1 MIFKIVK
8 LLLKPWIVAA
18 GSGLT
23 AAYLMKQEKRRS
35 SKIRKAKLEI
45 IEQQRTIDRLR
56 AELGRERF
64 QRQEAEKGKDETPTV
79 DDKKL
84 TDKDEIS
91 FS

>member
-23 AAYLMKQEKRRS
+23 AAYLMKKEKHRS
-35 SKIRKAKLEI
+35 SKIRKAKLEL

-56 AELGRERF
+56 AELGKERF
-64 QRQEAEKGKDETPTV
+64 LRQEAEKVEDETSTSN
-79 DDKKL
+79 DKKEN
-84 TDKDEIS
+84 TES
-91 FS
+91 T